1 MRVRRFFSGLLL
13 GLGCAAAFIGLL
25 ALVLPAVANQQLQL
39 VLASFSIPS
48 ENGFVRLINQAM
60 SFAFDNALPLMIVGL
75 LAALAG
81 GLLLNHFWKHAEEQE
96 ASSVRIRHA
105 RPAQLPEREPNPFA
119 AAVATFEPA
128 EAPVEPQSRYSAFPP
143 ILEQNPIDPQPSPY
157 ARPVDEKPVE
167 APAPRYSMEPPRES
181 SLNAVPIPE
190 VRSESPSGSR
200 LLIRSTL
207 PEPTPEKEEK
217 APEPTPEPLPPM
229 EPEKPFVSSRI
240 RTTMGKHTL

>member
-39 VLASFSIPS
+39 VLASFSAPS
-48 ENGFVRLINQAM
+48 ENSFVRLINQAM
-60 SFAFDNALPLMIVGL
+60 SFAFANALPLMLIGL
-75 LAALAG
+75 LSAMAG
-81 GLLLNHFWKHAEEQE
+81 GLLLLHFWKHAEEAE
-96 ASSVRIRHA
+96 APSVRIRHA
-105 RPAQLPEREPNPFA
+105 RPAQLPEQEPNPFA

-128 EAPVEPQSRYSAFPP
+128 EAPSERQSFYSAFPP
-143 ILEQNPIDPQPSPY
+143 ILEQNPIEPQPSPY
-157 ARPVDEKPVE
+157 ARPVAEKTE
-167 APAPRYSMEPPRES
+167 DASAPRYSMEPPRER
-181 SLNAVPIPE
+181 SLAAVPIPE

-200 LLIRSTL
+200 LLIRSTM
-207 PEPTPEKEEK
+207 PEPAPEKEET
-217 APEPTPEPLPPM
+217 APEPAPEPLPPM